1 MKRLVLIDAN
11 ALVHRA
17 FHALPP
23 LTTRKG
29 ELTNA
34 IYGFSSILLRVINE
48 LNPDYMA
55 AAYDL
60 PAPTFRHKEYKDYK
74 ATRPK
79 APDELYEQIPKTKE
93 VLKAFNISILE
104 KQGFEADDV
113 IGTVAK
119 KMTKNKIDEIII
131 LTGDLDT
138 LQLIDNK
145 IKVYTLKKGLSDTII
160 YGEKEAEERYGLKI
174 KQLVDYK
181 GLRGDPS
188 DNIPG
193 VKGIGEKTATS
204 LLKKFGT
211 IENLYKY
218 LDKLNERTATTKPQ
232 KKQKRKKDLA
242 VLRRAEGEFGDSAV
256 ARKILTPRIIRL
268 LKQDREMAFFSKKLA
283 TIREDV
289 PLKFNLKDLDW
300 QRGFNI
306 NEVKQIFARF
316 NFQTLLKRL
325 PGYKPVLSSDRSKQP
340 EQQNLL

>member
-1 MKRLVLIDAN
+1 MRRLILIDAN
-11 ALVHRA
+11 ALIHRA
-17 FHALPP
+17 FHALPS

-34 IYGFSSILLRVINE
+34 IYGFSSILLKVINE

-60 PAPTFRHKEYKDYK
+60 PAPTFRHKEYEDYK

-93 VLKAFNISILE
+93 ILRAFNISILE
-104 KQGFEADDV
+104 KQGFEADDI

-119 KMTKNKIDEIII
+119 KMTKNRIDEIII

-138 LQLIDNK
+138 LQLVDNK
-145 IKVYTLKKGLSDTII
+145 IKVYTLKKGLSDSII
-160 YGEKEAEERYGLKI
+160 YGEKETKERYRLKI

-181 GLRGDPS
+181 GLRGDAS

-193 VKGIGEKTATS
+193 VKGVGDKTATS
-204 LLKKFGT
+204 LLREFGT
-211 IENLYKY
+211 IENLYKNIEKMT
-218 LDKLNERTATTKPQ
+218 DKQIEKYPLLTK
-232 KKQKRKKDLA
+232 KLVEKLKKD
-242 VLRRAEGEFGDSAV
+242 
-256 ARKILTPRIIRL
+256 K
-268 LKQDREMAFFSKKLA
+268 KMAFLSKKLA
-283 TIREDV
+283 TIRKNV

-306 NEVKQIFARF
+306 NEVKQIFVRF
-316 NFQTLLKRL
+316 NFHTLLKRL
-325 PGYKPVLSSDRSKQP
+325 PGYKPEVELKQS
-340 EQQNLL
+340 NLF

>member
-34 IYGFSSILLRVINE
+34 IYGFSSILLRIINE

-60 PAPTFRHKEYKDYK
+60 PAPTFRHKEYEDYK

-104 KQGFEADDV
+104 RQGFEADDI

-138 LQLIDNK
+138 LQLVDNK
-145 IKVYTLKKGLSDTII
+145 IKVYTLKKGLSDTVI
-160 YGEKEAEERYGLKI
+160 YGEKETEGRYGLKI
-174 KQLVDYK
+174 NQLVDYK
-181 GLRGDPS
+181 GLRGDAS

-204 LLKKFGT
+204 LLKEFGT
-211 IENLYKY
+211 IENLYNKIEKMT
-218 LDKLNERTATTKPQ
+218 DKQIEKHPFLTK
-232 KKQKRKKDLA
+232 KLVEK
-242 VLRRAEGEFGDSAV
+242 
-256 ARKILTPRIIRL
+256 
-268 LKQDREMAFFSKKLA
+268 LKQDKEMAFFSKKLV

-289 PLKFNLKDLDW
+289 PLKLNLKDLDW

-306 NEVKQIFARF
+306 NEVKQVFAKF
-316 NFQTLLKRL
+316 NFHTLLKRL
-325 PGYKPVLSSDRSKQP
+325 PGEKFKPKEEPRQV
-340 EQQNLL
+340 NLF